1 MSRVLVVDD
10 SQFVRMRTAKLLR
23 ENGHEVLEAGDGREA
38 VELYQRERPDLVLL
52 DITMPQMDGLSALRQ
67 ILSEDPGARVV
78 MCTALAQKATVLEAI
93 KIGAKDFLVKP
104 FQPDRLLQSVE
115 RWGSPR

>member
-23 ENGHEVLEAGDGREA
+23 EHGHEVLEAGNGREA
-38 VELYQRERPDLVLL
+38 VELYGRERPDLVLL
-52 DITMPQMDGLSALRQ
+52 DITMPEMDGLTALRE
-67 ILSEDPGARVV
+67 ILAADAGARVV

-93 KIGAKDFLVKP
+93 KAGAKDFLVKP
-104 FQPDRLLQSVE
+104 FEPERVLQSVE